1 MKLSNFFK
9 KKDKKKEKN
18 IIFLGNQKNKN
29 NIWFNSNQIRQHV
42 AFFGTTGKG
51 KTTDWEAI
59 RKKEH
64 IDNIT
69 KKLNDF

>member
-1 MKLSNFFK
+1 MKFSNIFRK
-9 KKDKKKEKN
+9 NNSQKDKN
-18 IIFLGNQKNKN
+18 AIFFNNKQNKN
-29 NIWFNSNQIRQHV
+29 NIWFSSNQIQNHTM
-42 AFFGTTGKG
+42 FFGTTAKG

-64 IDNIT
+64 IDSIT